1 MRLLQTTIALV
12 LIGAPPLPAGPAT
25 AEPATAQAAARAPEK
40 KTAPDKKTA
49 AAKAKPKMT
58 GPRFTLVL
66 LGAITPGS
74 LDTSVSR
81 SFEEF
86 TETGSLQAD
95 HSFDS
100 GIGGEIGL
108 QYLLKKSLGLA
119 ASFSFLS
126 RDGSATYEAEF
137 PHPLLLDTPR
147 EASGTIDGLS
157 YKETAIHVDVVY
169 TETKGA
175 FTYALFAGPTFFLS
189 VEADAL
195 KVPQYSHTYP
205 YDTVTVTSV
214 PVESPSGSAFGF
226 NLGGELGYRLAKQVD
241 AGLRVRF
248 SRATT
253 DLDLAGGGSVEVSA
267 GGFAIGVGVRIRF

>member
-12 LIGAPPLPAGPAT
+12 LIGAPSLSAAPAT
-25 AEPATAQAAARAPEK
+25 TEPATAQAPGAPEK
-40 KTAPDKKTA
+40 KQAPDQKAPA
-49 AAKAKPKMT
+49 ATAKPKIT

-66 LGAITPGS
+66 LGAFTPGT

-86 TETGSLQAD
+86 TEMGSLRAD

-108 QYLLKKSLGLA
+108 QYLLKKNLGVA

-137 PHPLLLDTPR
+137 PHPLLLNTPR
-147 EASGTIDGLS
+147 EASGTADGLS

-189 VEADAL
+189 VEADTL
-195 KVPQYSHTYP
+195 SVPQYSHSYP

-214 PVESPSGSAFGF
+214 PIESPSGSAFGF
-226 NLGGELGYRLAKQVD
+226 NLGGELGYRLAKQLD

-253 DLDLAGGGSVEVSA
+253 DLDLAEGGSVEVTA
-267 GGFAIGVGVRIRF
+267 GGFAIGVGIRIRF

>member
-12 LIGAPPLPAGPAT
+12 LIGAPRLSAAPAAT
-25 AEPATAQAAARAPEK
+25 EPATAQAARAPEK
-40 KTAPDKKTA
+40 KQTDQKAPV
-49 AAKAKPKMT
+49 AKAKPKMT
-58 GPRFTLVL
+58 GPRFTLAL
-66 LGAITPGS
+66 FGAFIPGS
-74 LDTSVSR
+74 LDTSISR

-86 TETGSLQAD
+86 TETGSFRAD

-108 QYLLKKSLGLA
+108 QYLLKRNLGVA

-137 PHPLLLDTPR
+137 PHPLLLNTPR
-147 EASGTIDGLS
+147 EASGTVDGLS

-195 KVPQYSHTYP
+195 SVPRYSHTYP

-253 DLDLAGGGSVEVSA
+253 DLDLAEGGSVEVTA
-267 GGFAIGVGVRIRF
+267 GGFVIGVGVRIRF